1 MITSEKAN
9 LEKYIDGLLT
19 KAVTELGEQ
28 VVKLREP
35 KSKEDYLILTY
46 LIKEEEFELIPKSTI
61 GQQFKPEE
69 NLLNLNLI
77 PLFLVLNQNIN
88 GQHKVEMIDAKEKE
102 IKILSQETKQ
112 EIIKQMKQAMLLDDT
127 TKTESSVF
135 GAEKYLG
142 FDFKSSLTRESN
154 LFKSF
159 TKDLSR
165 YCHNKGKR
173 EKICGLFNHKDTY
186 HTTLLNLLK
195 EEILENG
202 IGIEIGDIT
211 SYCSLELVFSK
222 DESNNIF
229 LSQLFEENIVSQL
242 IENYYQEIKSDKSS
256 IERFYGVIS
265 DLSIWDE
272 YYSEIKNLYKNKDGK
287 FYVHQYTVMT
297 SFKKLLINNLLK
309 EKEQLVIS
317 SSEFQ
322 EVIPYLELL
331 EEHKNLTVSVT
342 ADEFFDE
349 KEKYFLPK
357 RINYFYQEVRNSNF
371 YCPVLLTEGE
381 QKEMV
386 ENYQLYKDN
395 PQFEIAEPWKDILDL
410 LVSYHEFLKVEFDT
424 PFCPEADLEESFH
437 VSCSEARWCEM
448 PY

>member
-19 KAVTELGEQ
+19 KAVTELREQ
-28 VVKLREP
+28 VVKLRES

-77 PLFLVLNQNIN
+77 PLFLVLNQNIK
-88 GQHKVEMIDAKEKE
+88 GQNEVEMVDGEEKE
-102 IKILSQETKQ
+102 VKILSQETKQ
-112 EIIKQMKQAMLLDDT
+112 EIIKQMKQAMLSDDT
-127 TKTESSVF
+127 TKPELSVF

-142 FDFKSSLTRESN
+142 SDIKYPLTKESN

-165 YCHNKGKR
+165 YCYNESNRK
-173 EKICGLFNHKDTY
+173 KIFGLFNNKDIY
-186 HTTLLNLLK
+186 HTTLLNLLQ

-211 SYCSLELVFSK
+211 GYSSLELVFSK
-222 DESNNIF
+222 DEQNNIF
-229 LSQLFEENIVSQL
+229 LSQLFEENIVRQL
-242 IENYYQEIKSDKSS
+242 IENYYQEIKSHKCSL
-256 IERFYGVIS
+256 ERFYGIIS

-272 YYSEIKNLYKNKDGK
+272 HYSEIKNLYKNKDGK
-287 FYVHQYTVMT
+287 FHIHQYTVMT
-297 SFKKLLINNLLK
+297 SLKKLLINKLLK
-309 EKEQLVIS
+309 EKELIVIS

-322 EVIPYLELL
+322 EVVPYLKLL
-331 EEHKNLTVSVT
+331 GEHENLTVAVT
-342 ADEFFDE
+342 ADEFLDE

-357 RINYFYQEVRNSNF
+357 RINYFYQEVRNSNL

-381 QKEMV
+381 RKDMV

-410 LVSYHEFLKVEFDT
+410 LVSYHEFLDVEFDT
-424 PFCPEADLEESFH
+424 PFYPEAELEESFH
-437 VSCSEARWCEM
+437 VSCSEARWCQI

>member
-19 KAVTELGEQ
+19 KTVTELGEQ

-46 LIKEEEFELIPKSTI
+46 LIKKEEFELIPKSTI
-61 GQQFKPEE
+61 GQQFKPEK

-77 PLFLVLNQNIN
+77 PLFLVLNQNIKSN
-88 GQHKVEMIDAKEKE
+88 DKVEMVDGKEKE

-186 HTTLLNLLK
+186 HTPLLNLLK

-211 SYCSLELVFSK
+211 SYGSLELVFSK
-222 DESNNIF
+222 DENNNIF
-229 LSQLFEENIVSQL
+229 LSQLFEEDVVNQL
-242 IENYYQEIKSDKSS
+242 IENYYQEIKGDKCSL
-256 IERFYGVIS
+256 ERFYGVIS

-272 YYSEIKNLYKNKDGK
+272 HYSEIKNLYKNKDGK

-322 EVIPYLELL
+322 EVIPYL
-331 EEHKNLTVSVT
+331 
-342 ADEFFDE
+342 
-349 KEKYFLPK
+349 
-357 RINYFYQEVRNSNF
+357 
-371 YCPVLLTEGE
+371 
-381 QKEMV
+381 
-386 ENYQLYKDN
+386 
-395 PQFEIAEPWKDILDL
+395 
-410 LVSYHEFLKVEFDT
+410 
-424 PFCPEADLEESFH
+424 
-437 VSCSEARWCEM
+437 
-448 PY
+448 